1 MPGHPTLRG
10 PSGTPEFLL
19 LGLLLALTAGS
30 AGCSESEGV
39 AATATPT
46 PSPIRATVVEVS
58 EQQWPS
64 EVATQGNLVA
74 DETTV
79 VGAKVAG
86 RIDKVHVDLGD
97 FVEAGTVLASL
108 DRREL
113 QEQVRQAEAELIQA
127 RAAIGLDLEDPL
139 DDLEPEACPIVLEQ
153 KALWDQARADRER
166 SAALRNRQVATD
178 IEYETALTAEQVARA
193 RHASAINSVRELIAT
208 AKVRT
213 AQLELARQAL
223 EDAEIRAPFD
233 ARIQDRHVSP
243 GMYVQVGAP
252 VATLIRDDPLRY
264 RGTVPELFASSLAI
278 GQLVR
283 LRVETG
289 PELPEVTITRISP
302 SIDPFSRSVL
312 FEASVPNPDHAIQ
325 AGQFSQGE
333 VVLDQSRR
341 IIALPKSAVVE
352 FAGTRKVWKVVD
364 GSAVEQPVELGGHRD
379 DLIEILDGLEPGEQ
393 VLLDGSLG
401 RPAPV
406 EIPMEIAAL
415 PNDGGDGEH
424 PDESPSP

>member
-1 MPGHPTLRG
+1 
-10 PSGTPEFLL
+10 LL
-19 LGLLLALTAGS
+19 HLGLLLLTLAAGS
-30 AGCSESEGV
+30 PGCSESEGV
-39 AATATPT
+39 AAPSN
-46 PSPIRATVVEVS
+46 PSPAPIPARVVEVA

-86 RIDKVHVDLGD
+86 RIDQVHVDLGD
-97 FVEAGTVLASL
+97 FVETGTVLASL

-139 DDLEPEACPIVLEQ
+139 DEVEPESCPIVLEQ

-166 SAALRNRQVATD
+166 SAALRSRQVATD
-178 IEYETALTAEQVARA
+178 TEFETALTAEQVARA

-208 AKVRT
+208 ARVRT

-233 ARIQDRHVSP
+233 ARIQERRVSP
-243 GMYVQVGAP
+243 GMYVQVGDP

-289 PELPEVTITRISP
+289 PELPDVTISRISP

-312 FEASVPNPDHAIQ
+312 FEASVPK
-325 AGQFSQGE
+325 QGE

-341 IIALPKSAVVE
+341 TIALPKSAVVE

-364 GSAVEQPVELGGHRD
+364 GIAVEQSIELGGQRG
-379 DLIEILDGLEPGEQ
+379 DLIEILEGLEPGEQ
-393 VLLDGSLG
+393 VLLDGSSG

-406 EIPMEIAAL
+406 EIQQAIAAL
-415 PNDGGDGEH
+415 PDDPGDG
-424 PDESPSP
+424 PAPSPLP

>member
-1 MPGHPTLRG
+1 MPGHPTPRG
-10 PSGTPEFLL
+10 PSGPPEFLL
-19 LGLLLALTAGS
+19 LGLLFALAAGS
-30 AGCSESEGV
+30 TGCSESEGG
-39 AATATPT
+39 AATVTPT
-46 PSPIRATVVEVS
+46 PSPIRATLVEVS

-86 RIDKVHVDLGD
+86 RIDQVHVDLGD

-127 RAAIGLDLEDPL
+127 RAAIGLDLQDSL
-139 DDLEPEACPIVLEQ
+139 DEVEPEAFPIVLEQ
-153 KALWDQARADRER
+153 KALWDQARADRDR

-178 IEYETALTAEQVARA
+178 TEYETALTAEQVARA
-193 RHASAINSVRELIAT
+193 RYAAAINSVRELIAT
-208 AKVRT
+208 ARVRT

-223 EDAEIRAPFD
+223 EEAEIRAPFD

-289 PELPEVTITRISP
+289 PELPEVTISRISP
-302 SIDPFSRSVL
+302 SIDPLSRSVL

-415 PNDGGDGEH
+415 HNDGGSGEH
-424 PDESPSP
+424 PSKFPRP